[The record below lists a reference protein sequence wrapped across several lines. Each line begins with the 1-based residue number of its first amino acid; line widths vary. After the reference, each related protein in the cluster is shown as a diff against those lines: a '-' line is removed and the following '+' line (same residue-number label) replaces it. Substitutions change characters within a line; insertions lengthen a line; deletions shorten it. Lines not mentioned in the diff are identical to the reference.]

1 MSTPLFMKK
10 NIFEKEM
17 VPIIQAM
24 SGTYKQDG
32 GASMGAFSVQLT
44 DVINKIIDDKTC
56 INTII
61 TFNND
66 KLLFGVYVNPTLV
79 DTDLN
84 KIIFSP
90 EPIELTRYSLEIDTK
105 LFDLLTAPEIAAYII
120 EDITTT
126 MSPVTVRNVR
136 ALMETIMTDQDL
148 SINVRQSVNFS
159 QLLIF
164 GIKDT
169 IRKVSSLLYKHSDE
183 DGVNEYASEFDYAGA
198 MPYIA
203 EKIHTNIKD
212 TTNIDL
218 NPKLSVLSWVLSTY
232 NDPEMSYEIM
242 LDTLNDAMA
251 TTGSKSEVDEIKK
264 TITALERAVN
274 ESLVEVTIQQMH
286 EGMSI
291 FKNLKMNG
299 LRSIEDDL
307 YEYKIRVKTC
317 ETEDDAMYILHQI
330 STRINIL
337 EDYLYNTQDLSDSEI
352 KRWTNVI
359 VAYKNLRYELG
370 KKPVVDKKRYGIYVD
385 YDAIDKLENEN
396 ANVNGDQVL
405 DESFFHS
412 PLKNWIP
419 KLEEIRD
426 ESPDSTTA
434 PKEVKRYVDQHYS
447 ELMKLCRDVEDY
459 PNTVRPDV
467 IHRMTATIVS
477 LVPVY
482 LATLTGGPLF
492 IIGFLASLIGEIVTL
507 AGNIMTISENQ
518 QVVYDLNS
526 VKSSLQDAVK
536 NKKVSPKDRKRIQEM
551 INRIDQVL
559 GYNQSSISIRV
570 YN

>member
-90 EPIELTRYSLEIDTK
+90 EPVELTRYSLEIDTK

-126 MSPVTVRNVR
+126 MSPVTIRNVR

-198 MPYIA
+198 MPYIT

-274 ESLVEVTIQQMH
+274 ESLVEATIQQMH

-412 PLKNWIP
+412 PLKNQIP

-467 IHRMTATIVS
+467 IHRMTTTIVS

-492 IIGFLASLIGEIVTL
+492 IIGFLASLIGEIVTI
-507 AGNIMTISENQ
+507 AGSLMTISENQ

-526 VKSSLQDAVK
+526 VKSSLQDDVK

>member
-24 SGTYKQDG
+24 SDTYKQDG

-90 EPIELTRYSLEIDTK
+90 EPVELTRYSLEIDTK

-126 MSPVTVRNVR
+126 MSPVTIRNVR

-169 IRKVSSLLYKHSDE
+169 IRKVSSLLYKPSDE

-251 TTGSKSEVDEIKK
+251 TTGSKSEIDEIKK

-274 ESLVEVTIQQMH
+274 ETLVEATIQQMH

-359 VAYKNLRYELG
+359 VAYKNLRYVLG

-467 IHRMTATIVS
+467 IHRMTTTIVS

-526 VKSSLQDAVK
+526 VKGSLQDAVK

-559 GYNQSSISIRV
+559 GYSQSSNSNRV

>member
-32 GASMGAFSVQLT
+32 GASMGAFSIQLT

-90 EPIELTRYSLEIDTK
+90 EPVELTRYSLEIDTK

-126 MSPVTVRNVR
+126 MSPVTIRNVR

-169 IRKVSSLLYKHSDE
+169 IRKVSSLLYKPSDE

-251 TTGSKSEVDEIKK
+251 TTGSKTEIDEIKK

-274 ESLVEVTIQQMH
+274 ETLVEATIQQMH

-419 KLEEIRD
+419 KLEKIYD
-426 ESPDSTTA
+426 ESPDSTTT

-447 ELMKLCRDVEDY
+447 EIMKLCQDVEDY
-459 PNTVRPDV
+459 PKTVRPDV
-467 IHRMTATIVS
+467 IHRLAVCIAS
-477 LVPVY
+477 L
-482 LATLTGGPLF
+482 LAACLAPAGPF
-492 IIGFLASLIGEIVTL
+492 IYIGLLASLVGSLITL
-507 AGNIMTISENQ
+507 AGNFMTISENY

-526 VKSSLQDAVK
+526 VKGSLQEATR

-551 INRIDQVL
+551 IDRIDQVL
-559 GYNQSSISIRV
+559 GYNQIF
-570 YN
+570 

>member
-32 GASMGAFSVQLT
+32 GASMGAFSIQLT
-44 DVINKIIDDKTC
+44 DVINKIIDDKTS

-90 EPIELTRYSLEIDTK
+90 EPVELTRYSLEIDTK

-120 EDITTT
+120 EDITTA
-126 MSPVTVRNVR
+126 MSPVTIRNVR

-148 SINVRQSVNFS
+148 SINVKQSVNLS

-169 IRKVSSLLYKHSDE
+169 IRKVSSLLYKPSDE

-274 ESLVEVTIQQMH
+274 ETLVEATIQQMH

-370 KKPVVDKKRYGIYVD
+370 KKPIVDKKRYGIYVD

-412 PLKNWIP
+412 PLKKWIP
-419 KLEEIRD
+419 KLKEIRD
-426 ESPDSTTA
+426 ESPDSTTT

-447 ELMKLCRDVEDY
+447 ELMKICQDVEDY
-459 PNTVRPDV
+459 PETVRPDG
-467 IHRMTATIVS
+467 IHRIATSIVS
-477 LVPVY
+477 L
-482 LATLTGGPLF
+482 LAACLASSAGPF
-492 IIGFLASLIGEIVTL
+492 MYIGLLASLVGSLISL
-507 AGNIMTISENQ
+507 AGSFMTISENQ

-526 VKSSLQDAVK
+526 VKASLQDATR
-536 NKKVSPKDRKRIQEM
+536 NKKISPKDRKRIQEM
-551 INRIDQVL
+551 INRIDRVL
-559 GYNQSSISIRV
+559 GYNQF
-570 YN
+570 Y